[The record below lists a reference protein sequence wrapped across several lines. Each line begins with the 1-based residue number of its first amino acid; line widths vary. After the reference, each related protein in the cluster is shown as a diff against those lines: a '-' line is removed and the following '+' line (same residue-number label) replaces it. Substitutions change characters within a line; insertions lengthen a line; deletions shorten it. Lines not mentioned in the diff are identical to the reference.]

1 MYIPKA
7 FQVSDYRVLAEFIA
21 SNSFATLISSVQG
34 SLFATHLPLI
44 LDQSQSSQGILLGHV
59 ARANRHWH
67 AFDGQRE
74 ALAVFHGPHAYISP
88 NWYASSSPAVP
99 TWNYAVVHVYGAPR
113 VVDDEQWLSDFVD
126 RLVTIYE
133 ADKPQPWPGILP
145 TDLRA
150 SLLKAIVG
158 FTMDITRVEGKF
170 KLGQNRSLDDQRA
183 MVEHL
188 EAQSDPVAQVLG
200 TLTKQRL
207 GQHAQA
213 SY

>member
-7 FQVSDYRVLAEFIA
+7 FQVSDSGVLAEFIA

-44 LDQSQSSQGILLGHV
+44 LEQYRSSPGMLLGHV
-59 ARANRHWH
+59 ARANRHWQ
-67 AFDGQRE
+67 AFDGQQE
-74 ALAVFHGPHAYISP
+74 ALAIFHGPHAYISP
-88 NWYASSSPAVP
+88 SWYAASSPAVP
-99 TWNYAVVHVYGAPR
+99 TWNYAVMHVYGVPR
-113 VVDDEQWLSDFVD
+113 IVDDEQWLSDFVD

-145 TDLRA
+145 PDLRA
-150 SLLKAIVG
+150 SLLTSIVG

-183 MVEHL
+183 MVQHL
-188 EAQSDPVAQVLG
+188 EAQADPVAQVLG
-200 TLTKQRL
+200 KLTKQRFN
-207 GQHAQA
+207 QHAQTG
-213 SY
+213 